1 MSRRC
6 ELTGKGTQ
14 VGNNVSHANNKTKRI
29 YRPNLQI
36 IALVSES
43 LGNSYK
49 LKIAMNTLRT
59 VDKVGGLD
67 SFLLK
72 AKDAVLSPKA
82 LRLKRAIAK
91 KTEKTAAAA

>member
-1 MSRRC
+1 MSAMPTTRPSGFTVPICRP
-6 ELTGKGTQ
+6 LTWSAK
-14 VGNNVSHANNKTKRI
+14 
-29 YRPNLQI
+29 
-36 IALVSES
+36 S

-67 SFLLK
+67 TFLLK
-72 AKDAVLSPKA
+72 AKDNVLSPKA

-91 KTEKTAAAA
+91 KSAAKAA